1 MTYTPTIK
9 KKYISAK
16 EMEAAWDDL
25 IDIPSREGR
34 ELTDSEMIELTEL
47 TAKLYEKY
55 RPAPLLAV
63 EVMQARFAELEVQL
77 ATADNAEVFESIC
90 AELTELQAA
99 IEKENGAMDDRYDV
113 IICAKHGA
121 AL

>member
-1 MTYTPTIK
+1 MTYTPTIA

-34 ELTDSEMIELTEL
+34 ELTDAEMLELTEL
-47 TAKLYEKY
+47 TAALYEKY
-55 RPAPLLAV
+55 RPAPLLPV
-63 EVMQARFAELEVQL
+63 EVMQARFTELESML
-77 ATADNAEVFESIC
+77 ATSDDAGVFEKIC

-99 IEKENGAMDDRYDV
+99 IEKENGAFDDRYDA
-113 IICAKHGA
+113 IICAKHGVS
-121 AL
+121 L